1 VENKMSESLIKL
13 LESKKELAQQIFQNT
28 IAQTEAIEKKM
39 EQDLLR
45 LLSEREVLLGKLDEL
60 DGRIAAF
67 PENTSDVIISMKRS
81 IRSVFEKIVEQDL
94 SNYKKIEELQ
104 QDVVKSSNQ
113 HAQGKKALTEGYMK
127 QGIQSDGY
135 FLDEKK

>member
-1 VENKMSESLIKL
+1 M
-13 LESKKELAQQIFQNT
+13 
-28 IAQTEAIEKKM
+28 
-39 EQDLLR
+39 LR

-104 QDVVKSSNQ
+104 QDVVKSIN
-113 HAQGKKALTEGYMK
+113 HLAQGKKALTEGYMK